1 MPDADAFP
9 DAPVEIRVARDA
21 DGEAIGWLTARCWA
35 DYPGCYYDR
44 HGELGDLDRIA
55 THYGDKGGRAF
66 AATSGARLV
75 GSIAVAPTV
84 GREWE
89 LTKLYVDPRLRRI
102 GLASRLLSE
111 AEEFAVARGGQRMI
125 LWTDTRFEGAHRFY
139 ERQGYVAD
147 GRTRALH
154 DLSNSIEYFYARAL
168 ASAAGG

>member
-9 DAPVEIRVARDA
+9 DAPVEIRVALDG

-55 THYGDKGGRAF
+55 TIYDEMGGRAF
-66 AATSGARLV
+66 AAMRGARLV
-75 GSIAVAPTV
+75 GSIAVAPAAAV
-84 GREWE
+84 EWE

-102 GLASRLLSE
+102 GLARRLLTA
-111 AEEFAVARGGQRMI
+111 AEEFAVIRGGRRMI

-147 GRTRALH
+147 GRTRALR
-154 DLSNSIEYFYARAL
+154 DLSNSVEYFYARAL
-168 ASAAGG
+168 APAAGG